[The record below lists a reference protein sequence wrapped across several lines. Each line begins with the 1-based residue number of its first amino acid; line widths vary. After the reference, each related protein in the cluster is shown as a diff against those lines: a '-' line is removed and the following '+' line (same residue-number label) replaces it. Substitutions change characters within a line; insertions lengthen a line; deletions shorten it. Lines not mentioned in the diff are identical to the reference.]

1 MGLQVMVMVSFGR
14 NGEWSEHE
22 EDTLGAGAVP
32 FLGHVLVRKM
42 YSLGEHFLIFVLS

>member
-1 MGLQVMVMVSFGR
+1 MGFQVVVMVSFGK

-32 FLGHVLVRKM
+32 CFGHVLDRKM
-42 YSLGEHFLIFVLS
+42 YSLGEHVLIFVLS